1 MSSIFNLLQ
10 HARIRLAT
18 NDPEFHNAT
27 DTTVAIL
34 RSSGVLP
41 WRRSSINGELHKLV
55 SAVIVEAHETNET
68 IDIATRRAGTFNRY
82 GYSTKIISFLD
93 KAVSSS
99 LLSSTTN
106 KAKGKLS
113 IGTLL
118 DTYLSDIPA

>member
-18 NDPEFHNAT
+18 NDPEFHNTT

-55 SAVIVEAHETNET
+55 SAVIVEAHDTNET

-82 GYSTKIISFLD
+82 GYSTKIISFFD
-93 KAVSSS
+93 KMVQTN
-99 LLSSTTN
+99 LLQSATG
-106 KAKGKLS
+106 KAKGQLV
-113 IGTLL
+113 IGSLL
-118 DTYLSDIPA
+118 QNYIAA

>member
-1 MSSIFNLLQ
+1 MNIFNLLQ

-118 DTYLSDIPA
+118 DTYLTDMPA

>member
-1 MSSIFNLLQ
+1 
-10 HARIRLAT
+10 
-18 NDPEFHNAT
+18 
-27 DTTVAIL
+27 
-34 RSSGVLP
+34 
-41 WRRSSINGELHKLV
+41 LV

>member
-1 MSSIFNLLQ
+1 MNIFNLLQ

-55 SAVIVEAHETNET
+55 SAIIVEAHETNET

>member
-1 MSSIFNLLQ
+1 MNIFSLLQ

-18 NDPEFHNAT
+18 NDTEFHNAT

-41 WRRSSINGELHKLV
+41 WRRSSINGELHKLTA
-55 SAVIVEAHETNET
+55 AVIVEAHETGET

-82 GYSTKIISFLD
+82 GYSTKIISFFD

-99 LLSSTTN
+99 LLTSTTA
-106 KAKGKLS
+106 KAKGKLG

-118 DTYLSDIPA
+118 DMYLTDIPA

>member
-1 MSSIFNLLQ
+1 MNIFNLLQ

-55 SAVIVEAHETNET
+55 SAVIVEAHETGET
-68 IDIATRRAGTFNRY
+68 IDVATRRAGTFNRY
-82 GYSTKIISFLD
+82 EYSTKIISYLD
-93 KAVSSS
+93 KAIQQN
-99 LLSSTTN
+99 LLSSNTG
-106 KAKGKLS
+106 KAKGQLV
-113 IGTLL
+113 IGDLL
-118 DTYLSDIPA
+118 ETYLAA

>member
-82 GYSTKIISFLD
+82 GYSTKIISFFD
-93 KAVSSS
+93 KMVQTN
-99 LLSSTTN
+99 LLQSATG
-106 KAKGKLS
+106 KAKGQLV
-113 IGTLL
+113 IGDLL
-118 DTYLSDIPA
+118 ETYLAA